1 MSKQRMSKADA
12 IDTISAVV
20 IWATALYFTTHIL
33 LWLLT

>member
-1 MSKQRMSKADA
+1 MSKSEA

-33 LWLLT
+33 IWLLT

>member
-1 MSKQRMSKADA
+1 MSKQRMSKADT